1 VAAAA
6 AVVMGLAV
14 RVAAVTVVQTV
25 VQTLAAA
32 AAEVCRQET
41 AVQVEQVL

>member
-1 VAAAA
+1 VAAVAPE
-6 AVVMGLAV
+6 VMDFLV
-14 RVAAVTVVQTV
+14 RVVAVTVVQTV

-32 AAEVCRQET
+32 AAAVFRQET